1 MSIAG
6 DLLTAATPTRLVC
19 RRGAWMLEIERL
31 VAVERNV
38 YQPRTQRIEGTE
50 AIVQHLQ
57 RTVHGV
63 TLANAASTLLRSLH
77 AEECSF
83 EAVEGEWIACEPSAR
98 AESGRPSVSVA
109 ANAAAAEL
117 RAELCLLRATHAGL
131 RARVATLEAQL
142 WSRAEAREPARP
154 RLSVPAPAPTPRPAP
169 RRASEPAPEGPPE
182 LVPESAPEPSAA
194 VPVPKLKLP
203 TAPAVSSCL
212 NTLIGRK
219 IESKELRPVPFP
231 GKGKSPCWFC
241 RLLDDEGNDVG
252 VIVADLLAVVG
263 LGGAL
268 MMVPPTELEAQR
280 TAKLPSEDVM
290 SAMAEVANNL
300 SATINQQ
307 AETLHVR
314 VGPLEAMTGG
324 SLDWVKKAAL
334 GLGLELAAGMGQLFL
349 FGR

>member
-1 MSIAG
+1 
-6 DLLTAATPTRLVC
+6 
-19 RRGAWMLEIERL
+19 LEIERL

-38 YQPRTQRIEGTE
+38 YQPRTQRIEGKE

-57 RTVHGV
+57 RTVHGAA
-63 TLANAASTLLRSLH
+63 LANAVTTLIRSLH
-77 AEECSF
+77 SEECSF
-83 EAVEGEWIACEPSAR
+83 EAVLGEWVACETVAR
-98 AESGRPSVSVA
+98 AQSARPSVSVA

-131 RARVATLEAQL
+131 RARVASLEAQL
-142 WSRAEAREPARP
+142 WSRTESREPARS
-154 RLSVPAPAPTPRPAP
+154 RVSK
-169 RRASEPAPEGPPE
+169 PAPEFLAAPLAKPAPE
-182 LVPESAPEPSAA
+182 RAPVLAPERVPVLAPESAPESAPEPTPAA
-194 VPVPKLKLP
+194 LQLKLKLP
-203 TAPAVSSCL
+203 AAAAVNSCL

-219 IESKELRPVPFP
+219 LESKELRPVPFP

-241 RLLDDEGNDVG
+241 RLIDDDGNDVG
-252 VIVADLLAVVG
+252 VVVADLLAVVG

-268 MMVPPTELEAQR
+268 MMVPGAELEAQR

-314 VGPLEAMTGG
+314 VGPLEAMTDG
-324 SLDWVKKAAL
+324 SLSWVKKAAL
-334 GLGLELAAGMGQLFL
+334 SLGLELAGGMGQLFL